1 MHMLVFSL
9 SNSPSFF
16 FLPHIY
22 THIHT
27 YTHTHTHT
35 HTHTWEG
42 KEREGYK
49 VEGREGE
56 RRAGRM
62 IEYILY
68 ESIFQGEIDSW
79 CLNSLTAQ
87 KGINMCINKT
97 MIKQP
102 IILVIDCLLHARN
115 IGVLWMRS
123 YLVFT
128 TMLF

>member
-27 YTHTHTHT
+27 YTHTHT

-68 ESIFQGEIDSW
+68 ESIFQGEIDS
-79 CLNSLTAQ
+79 
-87 KGINMCINKT
+87 
-97 MIKQP
+97 
-102 IILVIDCLLHARN
+102 
-115 IGVLWMRS
+115 
-123 YLVFT
+123 
-128 TMLF
+128 